1 MGNSQS
7 TDDQLMGQS
16 RLSKKYHLTK
26 KKEGYAVLVG
36 SDWNM
41 SISESGRPDSR
52 VGRNLSKMEK
62 ALKTCHIETLAPFL
76 SHSSDEAQTT
86 FNKEDFKRLCLLHF
100 DNDMLRNLGLYSS
113 YFFYF
118 CGFGNE
124 NGVLTSDKQCL
135 QYSTIV
141 KNIINYTKPSNKPT
155 VLVFDCNYHNDST
168 VNINTIKRLFEEE
181 MGTEL
186 ENTLVCFSFLC
197 IESGNQTGLF
207 TAELARVLEQF
218 HHLLPLPDLIEM
230 AGSKTQL
237 QVNNSIEGFQGPEC
251 INQLTAQFMLVQGM
265 YMYISVLMFFWYD
278 NVLVLVILTECS

>member
-41 SISESGRPDSR
+41 SISESGRPESR

-100 DNDMLRNLGLYSS
+100 DNDMLRNLGQYSS

-168 VNINTIKRLFEEE
+168 VNINTIKRLLEEE
-181 MGTEL
+181 MRTEL

-207 TAELARVLEQF
+207 TAELASVLEQF

-265 YMYISVLMFFWYD
+265 YIGVLMFFWYD
-278 NVLVLVILTECS
+278 NV